1 MQMANR
7 QLSVRLLLLLAA
19 ICVVFLLIGGSAD
32 AEIPTQEPVEYV
44 VESGDTLWAIAAS
57 TAGPETDVRRLVS
70 DIAQLS
76 GLDDHSIFPG
86 QILLLPAG

>member
-32 AEIPTQEPVEYV
+32 AEMPASTPVEYV
-44 VESGDTLWAIAAS
+44 VEGGDTLWAIATS
-57 TAGPETDVRRLVS
+57 NAGPETDVRRLVA

-76 GLDDHSIFPG
+76 GLDDHAIFPG
-86 QILLLPAG
+86 QVLLLPAD

>member
-32 AEIPTQEPVEYV
+32 AEIPAPPPVEYV

-57 TAGPETDVRRLVS
+57 AAGPETDTRRLVS
-70 DIAQLS
+70 DIARLS
-76 GLDDHSIFPG
+76 GLADHSIFPG
-86 QILLLPAG
+86 QILLIPAG